1 LSESDWALTAFAPNI
16 AHMTAD
22 RRNALAALAAAGLIW
37 GLTVPLSKVAM
48 GWLDPIWLTV
58 ARFGVAAPV
67 LALVARGSLRAAL
80 TWRTAG
86 WGVLFYA
93 GVVGLQ
99 NIGVHMTSVS
109 HGALIAGSVPAF
121 VALVALASGRGSA
134 GPAAWVGFA
143 IAGAG
148 VGLVAG
154 GGGASSPV
162 GDALVLLA
170 AAISA
175 LYVVAQPGVLCG
187 RNPAAVTAVQ
197 MGAGALAALP
207 VALIAEGFP
216 PTTVAPTG
224 HELLAFLALAGL
236 GSIVPFVLYAY
247 GQKRVAPEVAGA
259 FVNLEPLVGAS
270 IGAFVFGDPFGPAQL
285 AGALAIVGW
294 ILMSVEMPV
303 LHRRTAPDL
312 PAL

>member
-1 LSESDWALTAFAPNI
+1 
-16 AHMTAD
+16 
-22 RRNALAALAAAGLIW
+22 
-37 GLTVPLSKVAM
+37 M

-67 LALVARGSLRAAL
+67 LAVVARGSLRAAL

-93 GVVGLQ
+93 AVVGLQ
-99 NIGVHMTSVS
+99 NVGVHMTSVS

-134 GPAAWVGFA
+134 PPAAWIGFA
-143 IAGAG
+143 IAGGG

-154 GGGASSPV
+154 GGGASSPA

-175 LYVVAQPGVLCG
+175 LYVVAQPRVLCG
-187 RNPAAVTAVQ
+187 RDPAAVTAVQ

-216 PTTVAPTG
+216 PTTVGPT
-224 HELLAFLALAGL
+224 LDQLWAFVALAGL

-270 IGAFVFGDPFGPAQL
+270 IGAFAFGDPFGALQL
-285 AGALAIVGW
+285 AGAAAIVGG

-303 LHRRTAPDL
+303 VRRHR
-312 PAL
+312 PA

>member
-1 LSESDWALTAFAPNI
+1 
-16 AHMTAD
+16 MTAD
-22 RRNALAALAAAGLIW
+22 RRSALAALAAAGLIW

-58 ARFGVAAPV
+58 ARFAAAAPV
-67 LALVARGSLRAAL
+67 LAIAARGSLRAAL
-80 TWRTAG
+80 TWSTAG

-93 GVVGLQ
+93 AVVGLQ

-134 GPAAWVGFA
+134 GPVAWVGFGVA
-143 IAGAG
+143 IGG

-154 GGGASSPV
+154 GGGASSMT

-170 AAISA
+170 GAISA
-175 LYVVAQPGVLCG
+175 LYVVAQPSVLCG
-187 RNPAAVTAVQ
+187 RDPAAVTAVQ

-207 VALIAEGFP
+207 FALIAEGFP
-216 PTTVAPTG
+216 PATAGPTADQ
-224 HELLAFLALAGL
+224 LAAFAALAGL
-236 GSIVPFVLYAY
+236 GSVVPFVLYAY

-270 IGAFVFGDPFGPAQL
+270 IGAFAFGDPFGPAQL
-285 AGALAIVGW
+285 IGAAAIVGG
-294 ILMSVEMPV
+294 ILMSVE
-303 LHRRTAPDL
+303 L
-312 PAL
+312 PAFGRHRLAWTPQSG